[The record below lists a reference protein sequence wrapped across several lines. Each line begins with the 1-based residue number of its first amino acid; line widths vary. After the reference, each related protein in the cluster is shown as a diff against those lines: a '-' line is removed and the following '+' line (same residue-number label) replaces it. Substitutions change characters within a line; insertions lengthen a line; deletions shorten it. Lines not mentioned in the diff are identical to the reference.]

1 MVPRPD
7 QRRGGLALAKPGSS
21 RGRRDAA
28 SGRQAASWAAEYPYP
43 ARRPQSRFLRLFSIS
58 SSPAPLLH
66 SHLINSLP
74 SFSQIYQHLALV
86 RRQTQSQALLPGE
99 EQTKGFLPKGFG
111 ELEKGGALV
120 KGA

>member
-58 SSPAPLLH
+58 SSPAPFFILT
-66 SHLINSLP
+66 SLTP
-74 SFSQIYQHLALV
+74 FPAS
-86 RRQTQSQALLPGE
+86 
-99 EQTKGFLPKGFG
+99 PKFTNTWR
-111 ELEKGGALV
+111 
-120 KGA
+120 